1 VLAVG
6 SSFGVAAI
14 GAAIGAAI
22 AGIFAWLTQRSKGET
37 DQSVAVL
44 GEWSKLNKGLADRL
58 AAVEK
63 EFSEYR
69 QQVAADMD
77 KMRQDCRR
85 ENEEMR
91 NRHRAEMQALRDLN
105 EGLQRMIAQN
115 SKSTAYL
122 MGGIPEDGDDE
133 S

>member
-1 VLAVG
+1 MNDVG
-6 SSFGVAAI
+6 SGTI
-14 GAAIGAAI
+14 GAVLGAVVTAFI
-22 AGIFAWLTQRSKGET
+22 AAATGVFTQRSKSET

-69 QQVAADMD
+69 QQIAADMD

-85 ENEEMR
+85 ENDEMR
-91 NRHRAEMQALRDLN
+91 SRHRKEMRAMRELN

-122 MGGIPEDGDDE
+122 MGGMPEDGDDE